1 MTTETRSEIKGSP
14 NSLTFAAAAILL
26 SALGGCSALRGEALK
41 GAALEDYCAIE
52 ANARKDLCKVNNGIN
67 DAKGE
72 SRRAVALSGEAKTL
86 AERAQTTADRAL
98 ATAQAAPANG
108 SGQLQCETRT
118 LRRQVTGSCQQG
130 YTLVSCHQSR
140 YTYRAGRPS
149 ILRDISDTQC
159 RFAAPVLEMK
169 VRCCQGVATAS
180 ISPSPQAGPTSTRAP
195 GTS

>member
-1 MTTETRSEIKGSP
+1 MTGIRVK
-14 NSLTFAAAAILL
+14 FAAAAFLL
-26 SALGGCSALRGEALK
+26 TALGGCSALRGELLQ

-52 ANARKDLCKVNNGIN
+52 ANSRKDLCAVNGGIN

-72 SRRAVALSGEAKTL
+72 SRRAVALSGEAKTA
-86 AERAQTTADRAL
+86 AERAQATADRAL
-98 ATAQAAPANG
+98 VNSESALAGGAGA
-108 SGQLQCETRT
+108 GQLQCETRT
-118 LRRQVTGSCQQG
+118 LQRQTTGACQQG

-169 VRCCQGVATAS
+169 VRCCQGVATAG
-180 ISPSPQAGPTSTRAP
+180 ISPRPEAGPTSPRAP
-195 GTS
+195 RTS